1 MRNARNEDDYQK
13 WLDAARQWA
22 IKRKD
27 RRAGL
32 NVPCIKISNDRYA
45 MDVRLEDRLSLE
57 DMQMLKDMGI
67 AL

>member
-1 MRNARNEDDYQK
+1 MWNARNEDDYQK

-27 RRAGL
+27 RRVSPH
-32 NVPCIKISNDRYA
+32 VPCIKISNDRYA
-45 MDVRLEDRLSLE
+45 MDARLEDRLSLE

-67 AL
+67 GL